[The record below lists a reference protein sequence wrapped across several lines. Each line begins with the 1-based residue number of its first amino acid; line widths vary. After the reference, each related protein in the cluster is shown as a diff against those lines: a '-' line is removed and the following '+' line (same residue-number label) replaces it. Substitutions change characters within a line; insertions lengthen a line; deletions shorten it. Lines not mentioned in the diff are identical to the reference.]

1 MIHRQGFAVVR
12 LPADQLASL
21 PSLYSEWEAT
31 RQNPQLANL
40 ASVPLQEENLD
51 LPQDF
56 VEKALVLEATLA
68 RVARSCVRQL
78 DEGLPRAKRSPTVWQ
93 LSRAYAGLEST
104 LDLCAA
110 TNDGGTA
117 ARDRSGIRVDTV
129 KCEGRKSFSPF
140 QEVGLLQI
148 LACGSAGN
156 LLFETR
162 SGSSSTQVW
171 SDVESKMNSATD
183 VIVIGGLQ
191 LSAATGYYYHAPQH
205 ASVSAADVTRTVM
218 PYSLRARPDVQLQPG
233 LAARELLHLQEY
245 QTARQIGSPNLT
257 PANGVGR
264 GHDAQ
269 IQNNVAEGSHTDT
282 QLNVAKHAVPS
293 VDPLDT
299 DTEKKE
305 RHRRLDEELDSTRQE
320 LEALK
325 CEYGTL

>member
-1 MIHRQGFAVVR
+1 
-12 LPADQLASL
+12 
-21 PSLYSEWEAT
+21 
-31 RQNPQLANL
+31 
-40 ASVPLQEENLD
+40 
-51 LPQDF
+51 
-56 VEKALVLEATLA
+56 
-68 RVARSCVRQL
+68 
-78 DEGLPRAKRSPTVWQ
+78 
-93 LSRAYAGLEST
+93 
-104 LDLCAA
+104 
-110 TNDGGTA
+110 
-117 ARDRSGIRVDTV
+117 
-129 KCEGRKSFSPF
+129 
-140 QEVGLLQI
+140 
-148 LACGSAGN
+148 
-156 LLFETR
+156 
-162 SGSSSTQVW
+162 
-171 SDVESKMNSATD
+171 MNSATD